1 MTRAAAPAKL
11 KMKCSEQGFV
21 MDLINAPA
29 TYAFAAVNVIISFY
43 AFFVDED
50 FMDAFAF
57 RVGAVTQ
64 GGQYHRIVTS
74 AFLHVDML
82 HLLFNMVALLTFGPY
97 VEQVLDTDGMI
108 VVYMGSIVAGKIV
121 AIARNRTNPD
131 YSAVGA
137 SGAVSG
143 VILSFCLFYPFE
155 NLYLLG
161 LPFGVPAILFGVAY
175 MAISAQL
182 MRNAGRVI
190 GHEAHLGGAAGGAL
204 LTLLMRPELVTQWF

>member
-1 MTRAAAPAKL
+1 
-11 KMKCSEQGFV
+11 
-21 MDLINAPA
+21 MDLPNAPA

-43 AFFVDED
+43 AMFVDDD

-57 RVGAVTQ
+57 RVGAVTRDK
-64 GGQYHRIVTS
+64 QYHRVVTS

-82 HLLFNMVALLTFGPY
+82 HLLFNMMALLTFGPY
-97 VEQVLDTDGMI
+97 VEQILDTDGMI
-108 VVYMGSIVAGKIV
+108 VVYMGSIIAGKIV
-121 AIARNRTNPD
+121 AILHNRSNPD

-143 VILSFCLFYPFE
+143 VILSFCLFYPFD

-161 LPFGVPAILFGVAY
+161 LPFGVPAILFGIAY

-182 MRNAGRVI
+182 MGNAGRII
-190 GHEAHLGGAAGGAL
+190 GHEAHLGGAAGGAF
-204 LTLLMRPELVTQWF
+204 LTILMRPDLVTQWF